1 MVLHRVFPVKSLLDN
16 LVKNWSRNVLPVW
29 LTRDCIQCKFVPWCL
44 LLLYLSYSVQKYCYS
59 LNLFV
64 KCQLW
69 DSERCLVNYWSY
81 GLPVTYEDATS
92 SPAITLGFSTEQDGS
107 NKEVPCTVTF
117 STATID
123 TYRNGQWVLQ
133 NLHGKHCNR
142 VVLLLS
148 CS

>member
-16 LVKNWSRNVLPVW
+16 LVNNWSRNVLPVW

-81 GLPVTYEDATS
+81 GLPVTRMQQVHLPSLLD
-92 SPAITLGFSTEQDGS
+92 F
-107 NKEVPCTVTF
+107 
-117 STATID
+117 
-123 TYRNGQWVLQ
+123 
-133 NLHGKHCNR
+133 
-142 VVLLLS
+142 LLS
-148 CS
+148 KTDQIKKFGGARNLFFSLLGGTNHTNLYKNLIKIQIFNVNLGAMFLVQ